1 MRSQLNAAQSPAAT
15 LVRVENDLVRCTDAA
30 EFPLS
35 SMSRKI
41 VDVLDRHSNCSRKG
55 FALDVGTGS
64 GVHAIILN
72 QMGYNCVLGVDS
84 NSMAVSLALRR
95 AIRLGLSAAPISRGR
110 IAGESVNWGN
120 AKIWFCASPLQELN
134 KFLSRSADL
143 IIFNPPSFFSK
154 SSIDD
159 SSPVSTGVYS
169 GRIEGALNVEGSL
182 LHQFFDSVVL
192 PLLAIGG
199 ELICSWPGLERRS
212 VEIDPKPDR
221 AGIPVHPAS
230 LLAHWFGLKVTADH
244 EDPADF
250 YKYTASISDYGLGGA
265 FWLNFRQ
272 AIDTRCYSSFLSLDD
287 SRRELDAEFRFGVLH
302 LTRTGIRSFTTNPVG
317 ESDE

>member
-1 MRSQLNAAQSPAAT
+1 
-15 LVRVENDLVRCTDAA
+15 
-30 EFPLS
+30 
-35 SMSRKI
+35 
-41 VDVLDRHSNCSRKG
+41 
-55 FALDVGTGS
+55 
-64 GVHAIILN
+64 
-72 QMGYNCVLGVDS
+72 
-84 NSMAVSLALRR
+84 MAVDLALQRS
-95 AIRLGLSAAPISRGR
+95 IRLGLSAAR
-110 IAGESVNWGN
+110 ICPDDFAGDPASLGN
-120 AKIWFCASPLQELN
+120 ARIWFCASPLQELN

-250 YKYTASISDYGLGGA
+250 YKYTAGISDYGLGGA